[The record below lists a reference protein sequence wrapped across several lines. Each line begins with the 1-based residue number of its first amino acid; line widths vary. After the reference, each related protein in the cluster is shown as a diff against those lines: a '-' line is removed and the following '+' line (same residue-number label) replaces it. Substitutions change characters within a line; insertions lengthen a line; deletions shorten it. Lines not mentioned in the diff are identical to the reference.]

1 MATYARFWLGQ
12 YPVMSGLI
20 AEHDRVR
27 EHTDAGV
34 LLQLDHETDQRVQA
48 LIAQG
53 PLAITRRLAELER
66 EWDVERVLEVNASTL
81 AGVGVVLGAVRGRRW
96 LVLPV
101 TVMGF
106 LLQHG
111 IQGWCP
117 PLAVFR
123 RLGVRTR
130 SEIEA
135 ERMALLAARGDLSRF
150 LAAAG

>member
-1 MATYARFWLGQ
+1 
-12 YPVMSGLI
+12 V
-20 AEHDRVR
+20 
-27 EHTDAGV
+27 
-34 LLQLDHETDQRVQA
+34 
-48 LIAQG
+48 IAQG
-53 PLAITRRLAELER
+53 PLAITRRLSELER

-81 AGVGVVLGAVRGRRW
+81 AGAGVVLGAVRGRRW

>member
-1 MATYARFWLGQ
+1 
-12 YPVMSGLI
+12 MSGVI

-27 EHTDAGV
+27 DHTDEDV
-34 LLQLDHETDQRVQA
+34 LVQLDHETDQRVQA
-48 LIAQG
+48 LIDQG
-53 PLAITRRLAELER
+53 PLAITRRLSELER

-81 AGVGVVLGAVRGRRW
+81 AGVGVVLGVVRSRLW

>member
-1 MATYARFWLGQ
+1 
-12 YPVMSGLI
+12 MSGLI

-27 EHTDAGV
+27 DHTDPGV
-34 LLQLDHETDQRVQA
+34 LLELDQETDRRVRA
-48 LIAQG
+48 VIAQG
-53 PLAITRRLAELER
+53 PLAITRRLSELER

-81 AGVGVVLGAVRGRRW
+81 AGAGVVLGAVRGRRW

>member
-1 MATYARFWLGQ
+1 
-12 YPVMSGLI
+12 MSGLI

-27 EHTDAGV
+27 DHTDAGV
-34 LLQLDHETDQRVQA
+34 LLELDQETDQRVRA
-48 LIAQG
+48 VIAQG
-53 PLAITRRLAELER
+53 PLAITRRLSELER

-81 AGVGVVLGAVRGRRW
+81 AGAGVVLG
-96 LVLPV
+96 